1 MKNILIF
8 TLIIFLVMVGG
19 SVFYR
24 YVIYLPKVEQQ
35 KVEQE
40 QLKIERQATREL
52 EINNEYDQCI
62 EEAKEN
68 FINKMHNSCSESAKQ
83 HNLRYEKCLESG
95 EGLLRSL
102 CESELKGYQDPDP
115 LARQCSIPKSIGDN
129 LISEREKLEAKCL
142 NDREFQTKNNK

>member
-1 MKNILIF
+1 
-8 TLIIFLVMVGG
+8 
-19 SVFYR
+19 
-24 YVIYLPKVEQQ
+24 
-35 KVEQE
+35 
-40 QLKIERQATREL
+40 
-52 EINNEYDQCI
+52 
-62 EEAKEN
+62 
-68 FINKMHNSCSESAKQ
+68 HNSCSESAKQ